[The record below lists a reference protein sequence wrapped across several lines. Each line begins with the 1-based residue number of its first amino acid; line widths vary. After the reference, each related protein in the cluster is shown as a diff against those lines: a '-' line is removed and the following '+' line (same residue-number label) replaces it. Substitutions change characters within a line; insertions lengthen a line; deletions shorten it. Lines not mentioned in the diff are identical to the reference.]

1 MNTLFV
7 GIDVS
12 TKNNQVCAV
21 NFNQD
26 VFFNLSFPN
35 NPDGCDLLITSVL
48 AFVDKEKFDSI
59 IIVTESTSIYDYH
72 ICAYLSSQLSIVGTS
87 VIIYSVNAKSIAN
100 YKKSYIEM
108 EKTDL
113 GDAFLIADFARVGRC
128 KKLRPFKAAQHI
140 ALKRLTRE
148 RYHLAEQLIREKN
161 YVLNNIYLKV
171 SGLMTLPHKDLP
183 FSDNFSASNTKFL
196 TDYAS
201 PLLIWLKNLWMKS
214 LNISNLLLK
223 TDVMIMVKLLLFLI
237 KRFVLPIDLIKLHM
251 TL

>member
-1 MNTLFV
+1 M
-7 GIDVS
+7 
-12 TKNNQVCAV
+12 
-21 NFNQD
+21 
-26 VFFNLSFPN
+26 
-35 NPDGCDLLITSVL
+35 
-48 AFVDKEKFDSI
+48 
-59 IIVTESTSIYDYH
+59 
-72 ICAYLSSQLSIVGTS
+72 
-87 VIIYSVNAKSIAN
+87 
-100 YKKSYIEM
+100 
-108 EKTDL
+108 
-113 GDAFLIADFARVGRC
+113 IADFARVGRC

-201 PLLIWLKNLWMKS
+201 LLIWLKNLWMKS